1 MYAHHYSELFTQPNE
16 VLVDI
21 LKIARTQSNWFV
33 LIQLIAQVK
42 KGTISTEKDFIKLAT
57 YISFFPQ
64 ITSGPIVKA
73 HDFLPQLDRL
83 HRIKKSNVYEGIQ
96 LFVLGLTKKVVFA
109 DRIGVAVN
117 AVYSAPLAYN
127 NISIFWVIVGYS
139 LQIYC
144 DFSWIFRH
152 GNRHC

>member
-1 MYAHHYSELFTQPNE
+1 MFG
-16 VLVDI
+16 
-21 LKIARTQSNWFV
+21 

-42 KGTISTEKDFIKLAT
+42 KGTISAEIDFIKLAT
-57 YISFFPQ
+57 YIYFFPQ

-73 HDFLPQLDRL
+73 HDFLPQLDRV

-127 NISIFWVIVGYS
+127 NISIF
-139 LQIYC
+139 
-144 DFSWIFRH
+144 
-152 GNRHC
+152 

>member
-1 MYAHHYSELFTQPNE
+1 MPK
-16 VLVDI
+16 
-21 LKIARTQSNWFV
+21 KISLSWLHIFP
-33 LIQLIAQVK
+33 
-42 KGTISTEKDFIKLAT
+42 
-57 YISFFPQ
+57 FFPQ

-73 HDFLPQLDRL
+73 HDFLPQLDRV

-127 NISIFWVIVGYS
+127 NVSIFCVIVGYS